1 MINESPVPASTY
13 TPAPSPTDT
22 PVPLTPTPESPT
34 ESGYQL
40 IISSRPRVGRPN
52 YDLHPTFVQPGSF
65 ARFVDTSKLT

>member
-1 MINESPVPASTY
+1 MIKESPVPTSTY

-22 PVPLTPTPESPT
+22 PAPPTPTPENPT

-52 YDLHPTFVQPGSF
+52 YDLHPAFVQPGLF
-65 ARFVDTSKLT
+65 TYFVDTSKST